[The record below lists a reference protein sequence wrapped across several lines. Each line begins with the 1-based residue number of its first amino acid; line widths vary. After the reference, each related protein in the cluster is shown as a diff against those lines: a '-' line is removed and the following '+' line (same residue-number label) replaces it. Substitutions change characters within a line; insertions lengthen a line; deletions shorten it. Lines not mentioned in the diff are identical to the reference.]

1 MRLSK
6 VEGQG
11 EGGTG
16 RPAALAARGACILS
30 LVSSGA
36 RAATDDLAA
45 GMRWRLV
52 GPQRAGWGTCV
63 AGIPERPDRFYFGA
77 AGGGVWKTTDAGHTW
92 SPLFEQEPA
101 SIGAIA
107 IAASDPRTI
116 YVGTGQIST
125 RYDIAAGEGMF
136 RSDDGG
142 ASWQAAGLDETRHI
156 A

>member
-11 EGGTG
+11 EGGT
-16 RPAALAARGACILS
+16 RRRAALAAAAACILS

-63 AGIPERPDRFYFGA
+63 AGIPERPDTFYFGA
-77 AGGGVWKTTDAGHTW
+77 AGGGGWKTTAAGHTW
-92 SPLFEQEPA
+92 SPGLDRGPA
-101 SIGAIA
+101 SIGAAA
-107 IAASDPRTI
+107 IEPP
-116 YVGTGQIST
+116 YPNV
-125 RYDIAAGEGMF
+125 
-136 RSDDGG
+136 
-142 ASWQAAGLDETRHI
+142 
-156 A
+156 